1 LIHRLRGGLR
11 LARRGAIAA
20 RPAIPVVAAI
30 AARPAITVIAAIA
43 AAVVAPVVVD
53 AAPASAA
60 PVYRDVTAAAGIDF
74 VHSNGAAGEKQC
86 YEQMGSGACFLDYD
100 GDGRLDL
107 YLVTCIGPNRL
118 YRNLGG
124 GRFAG
129 VPGAAG
135 LADEGYGMAAVA
147 ADIDND
153 GDPDVAVT
161 NFGPNRLYRNDGG
174 RFHRVDDSGI
184 EDPRWGCSAAFL
196 DYDRDGFLDLFITN
210 YVQVAVPDTNVCHT
224 QDGLRLYCPPRR
236 YPREEDLL
244 YRNRGDGTFEDVTAK
259 AGIAGYQGRGLGVV
273 ATDFDRDGWIDVYVA
288 NDLDPNFLWHNKGDG
303 TFEEIG
309 LLAGASHSENGSEES
324 GMGLAAGDYDN
335 DGWIDLFVTNFI
347 NETNTLY
354 HNEGGVF
361 FLDQSAASGLGPGS
375 LPWVGWGT
383 CFFDYDLDGHRDVLV
398 VNGHT
403 ESDAEASDPTARW
416 KQPDYLY
423 RNRGDGAFDDV
434 TAEAAPALQAMRAG
448 RGAAFGDPDDD
459 GDVDVV
465 IVSQNEGALVLENAG
480 GSGNHWIG
488 IRARGTRS
496 NRDAV
501 GACVTVWS
509 GDLRGTQEVQ
519 AGSSYLSCNDPR
531 VLFGLGVRAGVDSV
545 TVDWP
550 SGAHEVFRG
559 TAADRYHELVEGRGG
574 R

>member
-1 LIHRLRGGLR
+1 MIGRRRSSLRPHVAAGR
-11 LARRGAIAA
+11 LAAGVLAA
-20 RPAIPVVAAI
+20 GVL
-30 AARPAITVIAAIA
+30 
-43 AAVVAPVVVD
+43 
-53 AAPASAA
+53 SAA
-60 PVYRDVTAAAGIDF
+60 GSPVSAQPVFRDATAAAGIDF
-74 VHSNGAAGEKQC
+74 LHSNGATGDKQC

-118 YRNLGG
+118 FENEGDG
-124 GRFAG
+124 KFAE

-135 LADEGYGMAAVA
+135 LDDEGYGMAAVA
-147 ADIDND
+147 ADVDND
-153 GDPDVAVT
+153 GDPDVVVT
-161 NFGPNRLYRNDGG
+161 NFGPNHLYRNDGG
-174 RFHRVDDSGI
+174 RFRLIENAGI
-184 EDPRWGCSAAFL
+184 EDPRWGCSATFL

-210 YVQVAVPDTNVCHT
+210 YVQVADPDTNVCHT

-244 YRNRGDGTFEDVTAK
+244 YRNRGDGTFENVTAP
-259 AGIAGYQGRGLGVV
+259 AGIAGFEGRGLGVV
-273 ATDFDRDGWIDVYVA
+273 ATDFDRDGWTDIYVA
-288 NDLDPNFLWHNKGDG
+288 NDLDPNFLYHNNGDG
-303 TFEEIG
+303 TFQEMG

-335 DGWIDLFVTNFI
+335 DGWVDLFVTNFI

-361 FLDQSAASGLGPGS
+361 FLDESATSGLGPES

-383 CFFDYDLDGHRDVLV
+383 CFFDFDRDGFRDVLV

-403 ESDAEASDPTARW
+403 ESDAEASDPTTSW

-423 RNRGDGAFDDV
+423 RNRGDGGFDDV
-434 TAEAAPALQAMRAG
+434 TAEAAPVLLAHRAG

-459 GDVDVV
+459 GDIDVV
-465 IVSQNEGALVLENAG
+465 IVHQNDAALYLENTG
-480 GSGNHWIG
+480 TPGNHWIG
-488 IRARGTRS
+488 IRGLLAGGV
-496 NRDAV
+496 RDAV
-501 GACVTVWS
+501 GARVAVWS
-509 GDLRGTQEVQ
+509 GGLRGTQEIQ

-531 VLFGLGVRAGVDSV
+531 VLFGLGESAAVDSV

-550 SGAHEVFRG
+550 DGSHESFPGRG
-559 TAADRYHELVEGRGG
+559 TDRYHVLIQGEGEK
-574 R
+574 